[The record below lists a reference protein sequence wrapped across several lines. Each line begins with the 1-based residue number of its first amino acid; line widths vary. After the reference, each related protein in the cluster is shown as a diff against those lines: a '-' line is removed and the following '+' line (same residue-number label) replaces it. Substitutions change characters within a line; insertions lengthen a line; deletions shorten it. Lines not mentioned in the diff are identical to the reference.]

1 MAEQGDNVCG
11 APEDPSPGV
20 TLSDSLVMSRMG
32 AWGSLPSCSIR
43 LDRERICSLG
53 SLRGLGGVHSLYLQQ
68 NQIKKMENLEAFPNL
83 RYSSSCS
90 QRFISMAALGW
101 GKFPFHFNSNS
112 SFWGSLNLP
121 VLPRF
126 LCLAGNLIQKVENLQ
141 ALPHLSALD
150 LSHNLIQVLD
160 TEELPQSL
168 QILDLTGNQC
178 TQQDGYRDLV
188 LSALPNLLQ
197 LDFQPVRENTA
208 EQEAGRGSCS
218 SEEEEEEEDEEQRT
232 PFTSDR
238 DFLMELS
245 RELVGRARQRR
256 RRSRDE
262 HRGRLE
268 ELRERRAVLLGLPET
283 GDSDGD
289 TPRWCQLRP
298 RGTLLSPPVAS
309 GESQRAAGAIQ
320 PPGEALEKETGA
332 KAAAGNGRLS
342 QISRSNS
349 QE

>member
-1 MAEQGDNVCG
+1 
-11 APEDPSPGV
+11 
-20 TLSDSLVMSRMG
+20 
-32 AWGSLPSCSIR
+32 
-43 LDRERICSLG
+43 
-53 SLRGLGGVHSLYLQQ
+53 
-68 NQIKKMENLEAFPNL
+68 MENLESFPNL
-83 RYSSSCS
+83 
-90 QRFISMAALGW
+90 
-101 GKFPFHFNSNS
+101 
-112 SFWGSLNLP
+112 
-121 VLPRF
+121 RF
-126 LCLAGNLIQKVENLQ
+126 LCLAGNRIQRVENLQ

-150 LSHNLIQVLD
+150 LSHNLIQVLH

-197 LDFQPVRENTA
+197 LDFQPVHENTA
-208 EQEAGRGSCS
+208 EEEAGRGSCS
-218 SEEEEEEEDEEQRT
+218 SEEEEEEEEQRT

-245 RELVGRARQRR
+245 RELMGRARQRR
-256 RRSRDE
+256 RRSREE

-268 ELRERRAVLLGLPET
+268 ELRERRAVLLGLAET
-283 GDSDGD
+283 GDSDSDSD

-309 GESQRAAGAIQ
+309 GGSQRAAGAIQ
-320 PPGEALEKETGA
+320 PPGRALEKEIGA
-332 KAAAGNGRLS
+332 KGAAGNWRLS
-342 QISRSNS
+342 QISRSSS

>member
-83 RYSSSCS
+83 
-90 QRFISMAALGW
+90 
-101 GKFPFHFNSNS
+101 
-112 SFWGSLNLP
+112 
-121 VLPRF
+121 RF